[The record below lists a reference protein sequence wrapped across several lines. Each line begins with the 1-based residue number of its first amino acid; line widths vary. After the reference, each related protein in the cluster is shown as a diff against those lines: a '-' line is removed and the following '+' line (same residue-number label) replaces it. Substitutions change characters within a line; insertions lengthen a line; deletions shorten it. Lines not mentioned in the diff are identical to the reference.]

1 MTQGFTAKEFHI
13 LIIEDNP
20 TDLKLLEGLVSKL
33 TLYRP
38 HIECVGS
45 VREAFNCIES
55 NDYDLLLLDLNL
67 PDSQG
72 LTTLAKFRNVCP
84 YIPIIIISGQYNH
97 EMGMEA
103 ISNGAQDY
111 LVKGEYNAKML
122 SKSIYFAIE
131 RKKVEKSLKIAAKD
145 LATAEIYLRQKLSE
159 LEKLNHDLQSTQEQL
174 VQSEKMAGLGQ
185 LAAGVAHEINNPM
198 GYIMTNL
205 NTLNDYISVL
215 NGILAQYDSLS
226 HVMKSGEIEHGQEVL
241 NKIDELVNEKK
252 IDFIVHDIDDLL
264 KETKEGAKRVKDI
277 VLELKNFARMDKN
290 ELVPININQSL
301 ESTIKV
307 AWNEIRYKCKLHKT
321 FSDVP
326 VIQGFPSQIGQVFL
340 NIIVN
345 AAQSIE
351 EYGDV
356 FIETTS
362 TENDVII
369 TISDSGKGIPQ
380 SHLKNIFTP
389 FFTTKAPGEGTGLG
403 LSIAYNIIQEHHGE
417 IRVESELGKG
427 TTFIILLPI
436 NSPHSVQEHHTA

>member
-1 MTQGFTAKEFHI
+1 MTQGFPSKEFHI
-13 LIIEDNP
+13 LIVEDNP

-45 VREAFNCIES
+45 VREAFNCIEG

-72 LTTLAKFRNVCP
+72 LKTLGKFRNVCP
-84 YIPIIIISGQYNH
+84 YIPIIIISSQYNH
-97 EMGMEA
+97 EMGMDA
-103 ISNGAQDY
+103 IANGAQDY

-145 LATAEIYLRQKLSE
+145 LATAEIYLRQKLGE
-159 LEKLNHDLQSTQEQL
+159 LEKLNQDLQSTQEQL

-185 LAAGVAHEINNPM
+185 LAAGVVHEINNPM

-205 NTLNDYISVL
+205 NTLNEYISTL
-215 NGILAQYDSLS
+215 NGILSQYDSLS
-226 HVMKSGEIEHGQEVL
+226 HVMKNGEVEQGQEVL
-241 NKIDELVNEKK
+241 SQIDKLVNEKK
-252 IDFIVHDIDDLL
+252 IDFIVNDIDDLL

-277 VLELKNFARMDKN
+277 VLELKNFACMDKH
-290 ELVPININQSL
+290 ELVPIDINQTL
-301 ESTIKV
+301 ESTLKV
-307 AWNEIRYKCKLHKT
+307 VWNEIKYKCKLHKA
-321 FSDVP
+321 FNDVP
-326 VIQGFPSQIGQVFL
+326 TIHGYPSRIGQVFL

-345 AAQSIE
+345 AAQAIE
-351 EYGDV
+351 DYGDV
-356 FIETTS
+356 FIETTA
-362 TENDVII
+362 TESDVII

-380 SHLKNIFTP
+380 THLKNIFTP
-389 FFTTKAPGEGTGLG
+389 FFTTKTPGDGTGLG
-403 LSIAYNIIQEHHGE
+403 LSIVHNIIQEHQGE
-417 IRVESELGKG
+417 IRVESEVGKG

-436 NSPHSVQEHHTA
+436 NPPKPMKAHL